1 MLKKKFSKNKNR
13 DERTFFAICINHFC
27 VIARRHTNFVCTHPN
42 NNSQK
47 FQNSNPEIK
56 WINGELNNK
65 LFYKIF
71 LIILKWFYFHSLSL
85 HSTHTQ
91 NARTRR
97 GVKISPEFQ
106 SELIGN
112 VDVFNI
118 HFYDIFHMYNHWK
131 QYPMPAWCIQNIK
144 QKENRKNTKWKLQI
158 FHPSVPNTQQPP
170 LKYSVMY
177 GYSMM

>member
-1 MLKKKFSKNKNR
+1 MLQ
-13 DERTFFAICINHFC
+13 NHNTP
-27 VIARRHTNFVCTHPN
+27 VLCTHPN

-71 LIILKWFYFHSLSL
+71 LIILKWFYF
-85 HSTHTQ
+85 STPHYKYLYMDGWKW
-91 NARTRR
+91 RR
-97 GVKISPEFQ
+97 GGGRTPLFSIRTYRKR
-106 SELIGN
+106 
-112 VDVFNI
+112 
-118 HFYDIFHMYNHWK
+118 
-131 QYPMPAWCIQNIK
+131 WCIQHTFSMIYFTCIIIGNNIQCCTQNISK
-144 QKENRKNTKWKLQI
+144 KKIGKIRNESYRYFTPR
-158 FHPSVPNTQQPP
+158 FHTQQPP